1 MISEV
6 INQLIEYA
14 KIHLGMNEEDSL
26 YFKNMLLGELKVTKP
41 SNEEV
46 DLKKIAE
53 MKVPDEFVEKI
64 QEYLINELKYSEHDA
79 ELFATKLM
87 GFVTPIP
94 SVVTSNFVELEKEN
108 DRKALDYL
116 YDLSIKNNYVAKT
129 KIDRNLL
136 WDSNFEDKNI
146 EISINLSK
154 PEKNNKDIA
163 KLIAKTPNNEEKYPK
178 CLLCY
183 ENLGFYGNEKHPA
196 RENIRLIPL
205 KLNNE
210 NWYLQYSPY
219 GYFNMH
225 CIVLKETHSN
235 MVIDKS
241 TFISLCDFVDRFP
254 SFFIGSNADLPIVGG
269 SILNHEHFQ
278 GGEHLLPIMRQNPA
292 KEYELSRFKDCKLY
306 KLNWYNTCLMI
317 ESKNREEMINL
328 ASEILATWRDYTD
341 KDNDIIAIDEQG
353 KHNTIT
359 PSVRKVG
366 DTYFMYLILRNNRC
380 DATYPDGIFHA
391 HPEYHMI
398 KKEGI
403 GIIEAMGL
411 FILPARLVR
420 QSGEIQDVLSKNY
433 NDDEIVKNYE
443 DLKQFLP
450 MIHTLQKDYSKLMIK
465 DKIKEYINN
474 VCKGILE
481 NTAVFKNDYS
491 GSLGLDKFIG
501 GMHL

>member
-1 MISEV
+1 MITET
-6 INQLIEYA
+6 INQLIAYA
-14 KIHLGMNEEDSL
+14 KIHLGMKEEDSL
-26 YFKNMLLGELKVTKP
+26 YFKNVLLGELKVAKP
-41 SNEEV
+41 SEEEI
-46 DLKKIAE
+46 DLKRISQ
-53 MKVPDEFVEKI
+53 MKVPDEFINQIE
-64 QEYLINELKYSEHDA
+64 EYLINDLKYNEHDA
-79 ELFATKLM
+79 ELFATKIM
-87 GFVTPIP
+87 GILTPIP
-94 SVVTSNFVELEKEN
+94 SVVTRKFTELEKEN

-136 WDSNFEDKNI
+136 WDSDFEDKNI
-146 EISINLSK
+146 EISVNLSK

-163 KLIAKTPNNEEKYPK
+163 KLISKTTNVEEKYPK

-205 KLNNE
+205 KLNEE

-235 MVIDKS
+235 MVIDRS
-241 TFISLCDFVDRFP
+241 TFVSLCDFVDRFP

-292 KEYELSRFKDCKLY
+292 KEYKLTRFNNCKLY

-317 ESKNREEMINL
+317 ESSNREQMISL
-328 ASEILATWRDYTD
+328 ATEILSTWRNYSDTT
-341 KDNDIIAIDEQG
+341 NEIIAVDEQG

-359 PSVRKVG
+359 PSVRKVDG
-366 DTYFMYLILRNNRC
+366 KYFMYLILRNNRC
-380 DATYPDGIFHA
+380 NKEYPDGIFHA

-420 QSGEIQDVLSKNY
+420 QSGEIQDVLLKNY
-433 NDDEIVKNYE
+433 NDEEIIKNYA
-443 DLKQFLP
+443 DLEQFLP
-450 MIHTLQKDYSKLMIK
+450 MIHSLKKDYSKILIK
-465 DKIKEYINN
+465 EKIREYINN

-481 NTAVFKNDYS
+481 NTAVFKNDYN

>member
-1 MISEV
+1 
-6 INQLIEYA
+6 
-14 KIHLGMNEEDSL
+14 
-26 YFKNMLLGELKVTKP
+26 
-41 SNEEV
+41 
-46 DLKKIAE
+46 
-53 MKVPDEFVEKI
+53 
-64 QEYLINELKYSEHDA
+64 
-79 ELFATKLM
+79 
-87 GFVTPIP
+87 
-94 SVVTSNFVELEKEN
+94 
-108 DRKALDYL
+108 
-116 YDLSIKNNYVAKT
+116 
-129 KIDRNLL
+129 
-136 WDSNFEDKNI
+136 
-146 EISINLSK
+146 
-154 PEKNNKDIA
+154 
-163 KLIAKTPNNEEKYPK
+163 
-178 CLLCY
+178 
-183 ENLGFYGNEKHPA
+183 
-196 RENIRLIPL
+196 
-205 KLNNE
+205 
-210 NWYLQYSPY
+210 
-219 GYFNMH
+219 MH

-235 MVIDKS
+235 MIIDKS

-292 KEYELSRFKDCKLY
+292 KEYKLSRFNNCKLY

-328 ASEILATWRDYTD
+328 ASEILATWRDYSD
-341 KDNDIIAIDEQG
+341 KDNEIIAIDEQG

-380 DATYPDGIFHA
+380 DALYPDGIFHA

-433 NDDEIVKNYE
+433 NDEEIVKTYE
-443 DLKQFLP
+443 DLEQFLP

-481 NTAVFKNDYS
+481 NTAVFKNDYN

-501 GMHL
+501 GMHLW